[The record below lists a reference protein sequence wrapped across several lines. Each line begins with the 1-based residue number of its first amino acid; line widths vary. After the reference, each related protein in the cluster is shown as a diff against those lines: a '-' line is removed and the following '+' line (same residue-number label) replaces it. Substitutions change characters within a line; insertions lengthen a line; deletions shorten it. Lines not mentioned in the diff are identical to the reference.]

1 MKCTYTK
8 KQVQST
14 AHLELTPNECEALF
28 KCVSLFIQNEVARNG
43 YDVAELQTLLAIQQ
57 ATYLGKNYK

>member
-8 KQVQST
+8 KQVQTT
-14 AHLELTPNECEALF
+14 AHLELTPNECETLF

-57 ATYLGKNYK
+57 AAYLCKNYK